1 VLFKGV
7 EITHEDQLWCPNL
20 PLSGISGSM
29 NSQRGKVDISCDLCH
44 CSPSGLSYGA
54 KRQMTQEAYKVLS
67 LNSIFHFPHHLSPI
81 LHLNTTLHSL
91 VADIVSISCM

>member
-1 VLFKGV
+1 VLFTDV

-29 NSQRGKVDISCDLCH
+29 NGQRGKVDISCDLCH

-54 KRQMTQEAYKVLS
+54 KRQMTQVLS
-67 LNSIFHFPHHLSPI
+67 LNSFFHFPH
-81 LHLNTTLHSL
+81 HLNTTLHSL